1 MGDSTAFVMLLTP
14 CWCHRVGT
22 VWPTFGVGSMGDS
35 QGSRVGV
42 DAIRDHAVEDPPPS
56 RNLIT
61 CQQPHDPGVTMV
73 ELPKVGE
80 EKMMGVTPGL
90 AG

>member
-1 MGDSTAFVMLLTP
+1 MMLVTP
-14 CWCHRVGT
+14 RCCHCVGT
-22 VWPTFGVGSMGDS
+22 VWPTFGVGSMGDP

-61 CQQPHDPGVTMV
+61 CQQPHDPRVTMV

>member
-1 MGDSTAFVMLLTP
+1 
-14 CWCHRVGT
+14 
-22 VWPTFGVGSMGDS
+22 MGDS

-42 DAIRDHAVEDPPPS
+42 DAIRDHAVEDPPHS

-61 CQQPHDPGVTMV
+61 CQQPHDPWVTMV